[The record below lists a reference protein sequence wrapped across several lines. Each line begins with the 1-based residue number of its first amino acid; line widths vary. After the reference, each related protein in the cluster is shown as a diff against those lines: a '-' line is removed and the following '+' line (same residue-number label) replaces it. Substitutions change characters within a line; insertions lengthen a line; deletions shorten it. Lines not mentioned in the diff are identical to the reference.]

1 MNHANPLA
9 RYLVPLRRWWFVALG
24 VVVLG
29 LVATALTLP
38 EPPGE
43 PTAEEIADPDA
54 TFRASHL
61 LIRNEASPE
70 PVNFQLVQLLARQGE
85 LTSRVL
91 ERMDDRVVTRDV
103 DAVLLETDP
112 DLGTISVTTTQATPD
127 LAAQLATTYA
137 EELQGIIDDRAA
149 GSLRQALE
157 RVDERLP
164 LLLADI
170 DEIEGD
176 VASLG
181 PLELERRLLE
191 AELELLVT
199 EFATAQA
206 EARSLTSRISALES
220 QFLTLEAPSPVATDG
235 LDGGL
240 LRLPVSPAPRFV
252 IFGLLSL
259 LVGGSLVFGIDYL
272 DTRLRTR
279 ADVEDAFALPVI
291 AELPPRSKQDR
302 AADPVPVQSDPT
314 GVTAETFRSLRL
326 SVLLAP
332 TWRLAGTAP
341 TGDGPRGSAFAIEDR
356 AEPRVLLV
364 TSPLMGDGKSTT
376 VANMAASFAESGQK
390 VLVIDCD
397 FRRPAVGELLGMG
410 PGRGLRDIDDP
421 HEPALQGLVAA
432 TSIEGVSMIPAGEP
446 GIAPAWFLHDVA
458 TFVDLAR
465 RLADVVILDTGP
477 VTLTS
482 EASALIPSVDAM
494 VLVVRAGRLTRGEA
508 RGIVEQLTRLGAS
521 MSGIVL
527 VGTHGAKRYGYYSP
541 NMIVEDEE
549 RVPSL

>member
-1 MNHANPLA
+1 MNHVNPLA
-9 RYLVPLRRWWFVALG
+9 RYLIPLRRWWFVLLG
-24 VVVLG
+24 VVVAG
-29 LVATALTLP
+29 LLVTALTLP

-70 PVNFQLVQLLARQGE
+70 PVNFDLVQLLARQGE

-91 ERMDDRVVTRDV
+91 ERMDDQVVTRDIDDV
-103 DAVLLETDP
+103 ILETDP
-112 DLGTISVTTTQATPD
+112 DLGTISVMTTQPTPD
-127 LAAQLATTYA
+127 LAARLATTYA
-137 EELQGIIDDRAA
+137 EELQRIVDDRAA
-149 GSLRQALE
+149 GSLRQASA

-164 LLLADI
+164 LLLSEI
-170 DEIEGD
+170 DRIEAEI
-176 VASLG
+176 ASLD
-181 PLELERRLLE
+181 PLALERRLLE
-191 AELELLVT
+191 AELELLIT
-199 EFATAQA
+199 EFAAAQS
-206 EARSLTSRISALES
+206 EARSLTGRLNALEA
-220 QFLTLEAPSPVATDG
+220 QFLTLEAPSPVATEA

-240 LRLPVSPAPRFV
+240 LGLPASPAPRFV

-259 LVGGSLVFGIDYL
+259 LAGGALVFGIDYL

-279 ADVEDAFALPVI
+279 ADVEEAFSLPVI
-291 AELPPRSKQDR
+291 AEFPPRSKRDR
-302 AADPVPVQSDPT
+302 AADPVPVQSDPS

-332 TWRLAGTAP
+332 TWKLAGTAP
-341 TGDGPRGSAFAIEDR
+341 IGNGHTGSAMAGEDLP
-356 AEPRVLLV
+356 EPRVLLV

-397 FRRPAVGELLGMG
+397 FRRPAVGHLLGMG
-410 PGRGLRDIDDP
+410 PGRGLRDIEDP
-421 HEPALQGLVAA
+421 HEPALQGLVTA
-432 TSIEGVSMIPAGEP
+432 TDVEGVSMIPAGAP
-446 GIAPAWFLHDVA
+446 GIAPAWFLHDVG

-477 VTLTS
+477 ITLTS

-494 VLVVRAGRLTRGEA
+494 VLVVRAGRLTRGQA
-508 RGIVEQLTRLGAS
+508 RGTVEQLTRLGAS

-549 RVPSL
+549 RVPSS